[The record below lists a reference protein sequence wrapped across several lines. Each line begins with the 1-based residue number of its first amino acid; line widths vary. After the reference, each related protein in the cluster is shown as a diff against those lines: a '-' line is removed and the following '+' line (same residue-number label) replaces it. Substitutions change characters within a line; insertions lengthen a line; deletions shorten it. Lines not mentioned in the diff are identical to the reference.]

1 MKLFTFILLALLL
14 TLSACAGGME
24 EPVNND
30 EPVSSEPP
38 SVPPTGTS
46 APILSL
52 DSFERS
58 VVYLDSVELLTMES
72 HPLQFSLELA
82 GNLPTPCHQLRVDVS
97 PPDADN
103 KVIVEVYSVVDPGVM
118 CTQVLKPF
126 ELNHPLGSFPE
137 GKYTLWVN
145 GEMVAEFES

>member
-1 MKLFTFILLALLL
+1 MKPLTFILLALLL
-14 TLSACAGGME
+14 ILSACAGGME

-30 EPVSSEPP
+30 EPVSSESP
-38 SVPPTGTS
+38 SVPPTETS

-52 DSFERS
+52 DSFERGP
-58 VVYLDSVELLTMES
+58 VYLDSVDLLRMES
-72 HPLQFSLELA
+72 FPVQFMLSLT
-82 GNLPTPCHQLRVDVS
+82 GNLPTPCHQLRVEVS

-103 KVIVEVYSVVDPGVM
+103 RVMVEVYSVVDPGVM

-145 GEMVAEFES
+145 GEMITKFDA